1 MGKGG
6 GGSAPPPPDYRAAA
20 IETAAGDL
28 EAARANAA
36 ANRVNQVT
44 PYGALTYSQ
53 NPELDQFGNPT
64 FTATQTL
71 SPDQQKLLDY
81 QNRTSVGLGELTGT
95 GLDYVNRMMQDPFS
109 TSTLPTLQSSVG
121 NADLQRLT
129 GNVNLGMVGQ
139 GPQAL
144 QVGQAQQNQMVGQ
157 GPQFNQIGDAA
168 QLQTSLQDQGMAGWD
183 RASDLM
189 MQRLRPQMDI
199 QNENLDVKLANQGIT
214 AGTEAYN
221 RAKQSLGMQQN
232 DLLTQAQLQSQGIGQ
247 NLFNQAL
254 QGGQFGNQALTQQN
268 QTQLANLGFNN
279 QLGQQG
285 YQNQLAGTQFNNAAM
300 NQNYQNLLAGQGFNA
315 QQNQLDY
322 SNQLAAQAANNPA
335 LQQMFSNQ
343 QAQQQANNAIAQQMF
358 GNQLTNANLANTA
371 RQQGFNELAYMR
383 NEPLNTL
390 NAVRTGSQ
398 VTNPSFV
405 SVPQQAVTRG
415 ADMLGAA
422 TAQGNYD
429 TAAANAAQAGQSG
442 MTSGLMSLAG
452 TGMMAF

>member
-1 MGKGG
+1 MGKG

-20 IETAAGDL
+20 RETAAGDL

-36 ANRVNQVT
+36 ANRVNQFT
-44 PYGALTYSQ
+44 PYGSLVYSQ
-53 NPELDQFGNPT
+53 QGKFDPRGYEQAQKSYQQALSQQGYMPQGYSFTDPNPMQPRLAVMPKDGFQFAYSPSGERIEVPKSAGDLKAPRVEDFLTAAANPDEGW
-64 FTATQTL
+64 TATQFL
-71 SPDQQKLLDY
+71 SPEQQKLLDY
-81 QNRTSVGLGELTGT
+81 QNATSMGLGELTGK
-95 GLDYVNRMMQDPFS
+95 GLGYVEGMLDDPFS

-121 NADLQRLT
+121 DADLQRFT
-129 GNVNLGMVGQ
+129 GNADLGMVGQ
-139 GPQAL
+139 GP
-144 QVGQAQQNQMVGQ
+144 
-157 GPQFNQIGDAA
+157 

-232 DLLTQAQLQSQGIGQ
+232 DLMTQAQLQSQGIGQ

-254 QGGQFGNQALTQQN
+254 QGGQFGNAAT
-268 QTQLANLGFNN
+268 
-279 QLGQQG
+279 QQG
-285 YQNQLAGTQFNNAAM
+285 YQN
-300 NQNYQNLLAGQGFNA
+300 LLA
-315 QQNQLDY
+315 QQQ
-322 SNQLAAQAANNPA
+322 ANNPA

-358 GNQLTNANLANTA
+358 GNRLTNANLGNTA

-398 VTNPSFV
+398 VTNPSFT

-429 TAAANAAQAGQSG
+429 TAAANAAAASNAG